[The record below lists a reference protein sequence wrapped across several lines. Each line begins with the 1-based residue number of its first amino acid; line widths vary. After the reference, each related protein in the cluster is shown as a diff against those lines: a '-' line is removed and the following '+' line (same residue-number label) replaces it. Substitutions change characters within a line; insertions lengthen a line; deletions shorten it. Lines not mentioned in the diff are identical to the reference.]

1 MQKRGL
7 LESRAMSHSASQKVV
22 DRNDPAIRH
31 EECSIAMPA
40 SPRDLQLIPL
50 GAFHVNRSMEILE
63 WGNLARNEFA
73 LRGCSR
79 SELLI
84 LPKCMRHR
92 EFLDM
97 LSSAMHSGSSSLH
110 VDFKMSGPEAE
121 RAIHV
126 HILAFGDT
134 TAWLFISDRTLLE
147 PLQ

>member
-1 MQKRGL
+1 MR
-7 LESRAMSHSASQKVV
+7 
-22 DRNDPAIRH
+22 
-31 EECSIAMPA
+31 A
-40 SPRDLQLIPL
+40 SPIDLQLIPL

-63 WGNLARNEFA
+63 WGSLTRSEVA
-73 LRGCSR
+73 LRGCSN

-110 VDFKMSGPEAE
+110 VDFRMSGPEAE

-126 HILAFGDT
+126 HILAVGDT
-134 TAWLFISDRTLLE
+134 TAWLFISDRTLLA
-147 PLQ
+147 P